1 MAIQRV
7 GNSNVYIIETNVP
20 EPTDSRGR
28 GYGFLVSDQRW
39 RVWDEI
45 SKMTA
50 ADMRAAGAA
59 DDDIVKAQAQQQRL
73 LQSQISDLVRQKNS
87 LIAGAVTKDA
97 TVKAKAASGSNVEVT
112 TYKETTKE
120 VIDSFG
126 DKVTLK
132 VPERVVIKSKGGQ
145 APAPEASATE
155 TPTAGVRAA
164 IQPNV
169 EEIDKLI
176 GERVA
181 ELDKLKSTP
190 VGTSAPQQDLMTQV
204 QQRYAAQM
212 GYGGFG
218 LPKSAKPAVDYSTAA
233 GDINALLQN
242 AEDDAAMK
250 YRSDLQSKGIAEGLP
265 EVEAQVRADAR
276 AKTIEDIYTSV
287 VPKPGAEL
295 PVEGPRFGPRG
306 GVVGRKPITDKE
318 IEEFNLS
325 RGGPITGE
333 PPVPRDRGPV
343 EVPKVPFEY
352 EDEETI
358 TDEAPR
364 TGGSGFPGFDERAA
378 IFEMLG
384 VPLPNIS
391 APSSVVRSRPLMPFS
406 SPTVARLP
414 AQVPE
419 SFQSGP
425 YKTSVDIGNKTYG
438 EIPGYQ
444 YEAPIR
450 EALRSGPSPLVTQPP
465 LPVPAQLAPNELA
478 QPPVDI
484 RTPTKTAPLRKP
496 LDTKAI
502 DEELNETGAKMSVP
516 ARRDA
521 YALAVVEGGARLAA
535 QPKKFERLAKTNLPQ
550 NERAAVVPQFITIV
564 DKLYD
569 VNAGKATAFKSTYDE
584 ISRFYANAPDT
595 RKAAHEY
602 LTAKDILATN
612 TTKPV

>member
-39 RVWDEI
+39 KVWDEI

-59 DDDIVKAQAQQQRL
+59 DDDIVRAQAQQQRL

-97 TVKAKAASGSNVEVT
+97 AVKAKTASGSNVEVT

-120 VIDSFG
+120 IIDSFG
-126 DKVTLK
+126 DKITLK
-132 VPERVVIKSKGGQ
+132 VPERVVIKSKGGR
-145 APAPEASATE
+145 APAPEAPATE
-155 TPTAGVRAA
+155 TPIAGVRAA
-164 IQPNV
+164 IQPSV

-176 GERVA
+176 GEREA

-218 LPKSAKPAVDYSTAA
+218 LSKSAKPTVDYSTAA

-287 VPKPGAEL
+287 VPKPKAEL
-295 PVEGPRFGPRG
+295 PVEGPKYNRAGLSGERPIGPRG
-306 GVVGRKPITDKE
+306 GVVEIPASGEPTDEE
-318 IEEFNLS
+318 IDQLQLS
-325 RGGPITGE
+325 RSGPITVTSSDVT
-333 PPVPRDRGPV
+333 PQIAPVTPRRSVLDILKAPQA
-343 EVPKVPFEY
+343 VPAPAGVRDVSMSQPE
-352 EDEETI
+352 I
-358 TDEAPR
+358 ARRAAANEAERQAIMSLPQVQV
-364 TGGSGFPGFDERAA
+364 TQPKFDERAA

-384 VPLPNIS
+384 APLPNVS
-391 APSSVVRSRPLMPFS
+391 APTPVAPGTVTPRLEDIEAERRKQSFEDLQKRLKETTTPLTPG
-406 SPTVARLP
+406 LP
-414 AQVPE
+414 
-419 SFQSGP
+419 G
-425 YKTSVDIGNKTYG
+425 
-438 EIPGYQ
+438 
-444 YEAPIR
+444 
-450 EALRSGPSPLVTQPP
+450 
-465 LPVPAQLAPNELA
+465 
-478 QPPVDI
+478 
-484 RTPTKTAPLRKP
+484 TAPS
-496 LDTKAI
+496 
-502 DEELNETGAKMSVP
+502 GAKMSVP
-516 ARRDA
+516 QRRDA